1 MNLRAM
7 LGEVGASE
15 GGFDFRNQKFCA
27 PWRRGDKIFTR
38 PATPRDLP
46 ELEGGP
52 PPVRNALGAY
62 VVLMFAMIRRSL
74 NGELALTQ
82 RSIVP

>member
-27 PWRRGDKIFTR
+27 VWRRGDKNFGAGRGPPQI
-38 PATPRDLP
+38 P
-46 ELEGGP
+46 ELEGDYRQSG
-52 PPVRNALGAY
+52 NAAQLCSDLGTLSF
-62 VVLMFAMIRRSL
+62 VLL
-74 NGELALTQ
+74 H
-82 RSIVP
+82 V

>member
-27 PWRRGDKIFTR
+27 VWRRGDKIFTR

-46 ELEGGP
+46 ELDSLAAAISLPQRGELSCDCGY
-52 PPVRNALGAY
+52 A
-62 VVLMFAMIRRSL
+62 RRS
-74 NGELALTQ
+74 GGKGGC
-82 RSIVP
+82 VPSQLR